1 MDKISV
7 ILTSYKHEN
16 YISQAIESIIN
27 QNYKDWE
34 LLIWDDSPDLKTF
47 SVIEKYLWDERIKA
61 WHYDKN
67 KWLVEN
73 LNFLISKISPDWK
86 YIVFLEWDDWL
97 DSNYIKKKMEIFKE
111 DKDVGLIYN
120 DLITVD
126 ENWNIIKKNF
136 LKSLT
141 LKKFTKWK
149 MLRKKDFLCYW
160 PYYMSWSSLM
170 IKKDCLNKLY
180 PIKSYWNKMFSVS
193 DRDAFWKIACENK
206 IYWMEDCLTYFRQSN
221 NSLWHRSDFL
231 KDQRTVINSRK
242 EEWFINNRE
251 YQAWMDKLTMNEKF
265 NTLWKN
271 KLKNLKTL
279 IYIYIKHPIMFT
291 RNIIYKIIFLF
302 SLRRD

>member
-7 ILTSYKHEN
+7 ILTSFKHEK

-27 QNYKDWE
+27 QSYKNWE

-47 SVIEKYLWDERIKA
+47 SIIEKYLWDERIKA
-61 WHYDKN
+61 WHHDKN

-73 LNFLISKISPDWK
+73 LNFLISKKSINWK
-86 YIVFLEWDDWL
+86 YVVFLEWDDWI

-111 DKDVGLIYN
+111 DKNIGLIYN
-120 DLITVD
+120 DLIAVN
-126 ENWNIIKKNF
+126 ENWNLIQKNF

-141 LKKFTKWK
+141 LKKFIKWK

-170 IKKDCLNKLY
+170 IKIDCLDKLY

-193 DRDAFWKIACENK
+193 DWDVFWKIACENK
-206 IYWMEDCLTYFRQSN
+206 IYWMEDCLTFYRQSN
-221 NSLWHRSDFL
+221 SSLWHRSNFV
-231 KDQRTVINSRK
+231 KDQRTVINSRRD
-242 EEWFINNRE
+242 EWFINNRE
-251 YQAWMDKLTMNEKF
+251 YEAWMDKLTMNEKF

-279 IYIYIKHPIMFT
+279 IYICIKHPIMFIK
-291 RNIIYKIIFLF
+291 NILF
-302 SLRRD
+302 KLWYLFNFNKW